1 MKIISTNNNYSV
13 YENDLK
19 TYDKLPVQTY
29 VVTFNKM
36 SGFSLKKREELEC
49 NEEKIYGVHIEKINK
64 AIKAFNS
71 FNRNLGIILS
81 GDKGI
86 GKSLF
91 ARLLASKALENEIPV
106 IIVDTYYPG
115 IASFI
120 ESIEQE
126 VMVLFDEFDKT
137 FTKQIVEAEMLTLFD
152 GISTGK
158 KMFVV
163 TCNDMY
169 KISDFL
175 VNRPGRFHY
184 HFRFEYP
191 TPEEVREYL
200 NDKIDNNK
208 GEIENVVNFSRS
220 INLNYDCLRAIAF
233 ELNMGNTFSEA
244 VRDLNITNTTR
255 CNYDVT
261 VVYES
266 GEEFTNTININPYS
280 NDTIGIDLCKN
291 GKYIRRI
298 NFTVKEIKYSNDDI
312 ILIPDMKELTDDF
325 WEDGDD
331 ANSTEDAVKY
341 IVARKCKTKSIH
353 YCL

>member
-1 MKIISTNNNYSV
+1 MKIISTSNDYII
-13 YENDLK
+13 YGDDLK
-19 TYDKLPVQTY
+19 AYDKLPTQTY
-29 VVTFNKM
+29 VVNFSKM
-36 SGFSLKKREELEC
+36 SGFSIKKRENLEC
-49 NEEKIYGVHIEKINK
+49 NEEKIYGVHLGKISK
-64 AIKAFNS
+64 AIKAFNT

-91 ARLLASKALENEIPV
+91 AKLLAAEALKNDIPV

-158 KMFVV
+158 KLFAV

-200 NDKIDNNK
+200 NDKVAENK
-208 GEIENVVNFSRS
+208 GEIEKVVNFSRS

-233 ELNMGNTFSEA
+233 ELNMGNTFAEA
-244 VRDLNITNTTR
+244 ISDLNITNTTR

-266 GEEFTNTININPYS
+266 GEEFTNTINMNPYS
-280 NDTIGIDLCKN
+280 TDTIGLDLYKN
-291 GKYIRRI
+291 GKYVKHII
-298 NFTVKEIKYSNDDI
+298 FTAKEIKYSNDDI
-312 ILIPDMKELTDDF
+312 IMIPAIERCEDD
-325 WEDGDD
+325 WEEEDNDNT
-331 ANSTEDAVKY
+331 NSDTVKY
-341 IVARKCKTKSIH
+341 IIARKCKQKSIH